1 MLNKTHH
8 VFLLILQRFPGRMC
22 QEETF
27 QFYLCVLLKGLCIT
41 DSQTV
46 VSSAETHS
54 AWKYERLHITES
66 WREKRR
72 HKNVLSDLKILLCLC
87 PTCFM
92 LHLGG
97 GGAVE
102 MFKRLPHPV
111 WHVHVLTLPCPLS
124 QYILKDTYSV
134 TARCKALGIL
144 NCRQRVFVGFCFQF
158 HAGLHFSF
166 EGGFYS
172 SNSHLASH
180 VLALFLWECN
190 PPVANEHLFAWIRYE
205 RGVTVS
211 IAERIISHS
220 THSKRQPEDG
230 SGPRAHRRAL
240 RDPAANLPSLR

>member
-1 MLNKTHH
+1 MFSAIWKSCS
-8 VFLLILQRFPGRMC
+8 VS
-22 QEETF
+22 
-27 QFYLCVLLKGLCIT
+27 VLRASCYT
-41 DSQTV
+41 SV
-46 VSSAETHS
+46 
-54 AWKYERLHITES
+54 
-66 WREKRR
+66 
-72 HKNVLSDLKILLCLC
+72 
-87 PTCFM
+87 
-92 LHLGG
+92 

-180 VLALFLWECN
+180 VLVLFLWECN

-240 RDPAANLPSLR
+240 RDPAANLPSLRYEVTAEQMVVDPGF

>member
-1 MLNKTHH
+1 MKGS
-8 VFLLILQRFPGRMC
+8 ILQRA
-22 QEETF
+22 EER
-27 QFYLCVLLKGLCIT
+27 KGVTKMFSAIWKSC
-41 DSQTV
+41 S
-46 VSSAETHS
+46 VSVPRASCYTS
-54 AWKYERLHITES
+54 
-66 WREKRR
+66 
-72 HKNVLSDLKILLCLC
+72 V
-87 PTCFM
+87 
-92 LHLGG
+92 

-134 TARCKALGIL
+134 TVCCKALGIL

-180 VLALFLWECN
+180 VLVLFLWECN

>member
-1 MLNKTHH
+1 MKGS
-8 VFLLILQRFPGRMC
+8 ILQRA
-22 QEETF
+22 EERKGVTKMF
-27 QFYLCVLLKGLCIT
+27 SAIWKSCSVSVLRASCYT
-41 DSQTV
+41 SV
-46 VSSAETHS
+46 
-54 AWKYERLHITES
+54 
-66 WREKRR
+66 
-72 HKNVLSDLKILLCLC
+72 
-87 PTCFM
+87 
-92 LHLGG
+92 

-180 VLALFLWECN
+180 VLVLFLWECN

-205 RGVTVS
+205 QGVTVS

>member
-1 MLNKTHH
+1 MFSCSFCKDSQGECAKRKRSN
-8 VFLLILQRFPGRMC
+8 
-22 QEETF
+22 
-27 QFYLCVLLKGLCIT
+27 FYLCMLLKGLCIT

-92 LHLGG
+92 LHLSGG

-180 VLALFLWECN
+180 VLVLFLWECN

>member
-27 QFYLCVLLKGLCIT
+27 QFLPVHVAKGIMHHGFPNGCLVRRDALCLKI
-41 DSQTV
+41 
-46 VSSAETHS
+46 
-54 AWKYERLHITES
+54 WKAPYYRELK
-66 WREKRR
+66 REKASQKCSQRSENPALSLS
-72 HKNVLSDLKILLCLC
+72 HVLHVT
-87 PTCFM
+87 PRW
-92 LHLGG
+92 

-124 QYILKDTYSV
+124 QYILKNTYSV

-180 VLALFLWECN
+180 VLVLFLWECN